1 MPMKWYTVLLFAI
14 AANIGTALLL
24 AQGGRGLAGPV
35 PAVGPNPSSL
45 PAPTATGAV
54 LSGRFMLDD
63 GSAPPERVR
72 VELTC
77 NSLPRPQ
84 GWTDAKGNFA
94 VQLGINNPDELA
106 DLTYKSIERPGS
118 GPAAATS
125 APPIDSIPRDLAG
138 CDLRGVLPGYRS
150 DVVSLSGHRR
160 LDSPDVG
167 TIVLH
172 RLANVEGLTASA
184 TTAMAP
190 ANARKALERAS
201 EAFKKRNPDE
211 AQKELK
217 KAVEIYP
224 KYALAWLDLGRVYES
239 RNHLKEATDAYR
251 HSVEADDKYL
261 YPYERLYILSAREE
275 QWPQVRELTN
285 NVIRLDP
292 YDFPRAYYFSALAN
306 LNLNDL
312 DAAEKSARE
321 AVKLD
326 LAANPR
332 AGYVLGV
339 ILARKQNFTEA
350 VDLLRAYLKAV
361 PNSIDGDMAKRQLA
375 ELEKYVAPK

>member
-1 MPMKWYTVLLFAI
+1 MKWRSTFVYAVAASGGAALLF
-14 AANIGTALLL
+14 G
-24 AQGGRGLAGPV
+24 QGKASGG
-35 PAVGPNPSSL
+35 S
-45 PAPTATGAV
+45 V
-54 LSGRFMLDD
+54 LSGKFAVDD
-63 GSAPPERVR
+63 GSPPPDRVR

-77 NSLPRPQ
+77 NSLPKPE
-84 GWTDAKGNFA
+84 GWTDLKGNFS
-94 VQLGINNPDELA
+94 VQLGVDSPDELS
-106 DLTYKSIERPGS
+106 DLTYAKPIQRQGS
-118 GPAAATS
+118 GPGAVSS
-125 APPIDSIPRDLAG
+125 APPVDAIPRDLAG
-138 CDLRGVLPGYRS
+138 CDIRGVLPGYRS

-167 TIVLH
+167 TIILH
-172 RLANVEGLTASA
+172 RLSDVQGMTTSA

-190 ANARKALERAS
+190 NDARKALEKAA

-224 KYALAWLDLGRVYES
+224 KYALAWFDLGRVYES
-239 RNHLKEATDAYR
+239 RNHLKEAADAYR

-261 YPYERLYILSAREE
+261 FPYERLYILTAHDE

-292 YDFPRAYYFSALAN
+292 YDFPRAYYFSSLAN
-306 LNLNDL
+306 LNLGDL
-312 DAAEKSARE
+312 DAAEKSALE

-339 ILARKQNFTEA
+339 ILAQKQNFKEA
-350 VDLLRAYLKAV
+350 ADLLQAYLKAV
-361 PNSIDGDMAKRQLA
+361 PNSIEADTVKKQLA
-375 ELEKYVAPK
+375 ELEKLAAAK